1 MADASRLDELELAE
15 IDIFDPAYHR
25 DPHAVYD
32 AARNVH
38 PWLAKYQ
45 FGYLLL
51 DYASMR
57 AFLRDD
63 ERCRTP
69 NRDITIMWNAEGTPF
84 QRFTDHNMVALSGD
98 DHKRIRDLVAPAFT
112 PRAANKHRPFMREVF
127 NEVLDGLGD
136 AESCDIN
143 TVASQYPITVMCVLL
158 GIARSDTA
166 KFVRWLDVMEAAFG
180 QDARVLPRLN
190 ESIEGM
196 LGYVQ
201 TLIDERRKPGD
212 HPDDVLQNLV
222 DLAHEGQSLSDEE
235 LRNLLII
242 LLGAGFDTTKNQLN
256 LIMRIFIE
264 RPDVWQ
270 RVAENSDAAKPVIE
284 ESLRYMNPIGSLH
297 RVTNVD
303 ITYRDVLIP
312 ANSFLSMPIIY
323 NGRDPEMHAEPGVFN
338 PDRKAM
344 SHITF
349 GQGIHICLG
358 QFLARA
364 LLEEAVPIMARRMR
378 NPRTTA
384 EGTFRTPLGIWGYS
398 SLPIAFE
405 RGPKAA

>member
-1 MADASRLDELELAE
+1 MTRLDELSLAE

-25 DPHAVYD
+25 DPHGVYD
-32 AARNVH
+32 QARKVH

-69 NRDITIMWNAEGTPF
+69 NRDITMMWNAAGTPF
-84 QRFTDHNMVALSGD
+84 QRFTDHNLMALSGD
-98 DHKRIRDLVAPAFT
+98 EHKRIRDLVAPAFT
-112 PRAANKHRPFMREVF
+112 PRAANKHRPFMREMF

-136 AESCDIN
+136 AKSCDIN
-143 TVASQYPITVMCVLL
+143 TVASQYPITVMCMLL
-158 GIARSDTA
+158 GIARSDTD

-190 ESIEGM
+190 ESIDGM
-196 LGYVQ
+196 MHYVQ
-201 TLIDERRKPGD
+201 GLIDERRAAGD

-222 DLAHEGQSLSDEE
+222 TLAGEGEKLSDEE

-242 LLGAGFDTTKNQLN
+242 LLGAGFDTTKNQIN
-256 LIMRIFIE
+256 LIMKIFTD
-264 RPDVWQ
+264 RPDIWR
-270 RVAENSDAAKPVIE
+270 RVAEDPEAAKPVIE
-284 ESLRYMNPIGSLH
+284 ESLRFMNPIGSVH

-303 ITYRDVLIP
+303 IEYRDVFIP
-312 ANSFLSMPIIY
+312 ANSFLSIPIAY
-323 NGRDPEMHAEPGVFN
+323 NGRDPQLHTEPDVFDPN
-338 PDRKAM
+338 RGSM

-378 NPRTTA
+378 NPRVSG
-384 EGTFRTPLGIWGYS
+384 EGAFRTPLGIWGYS
-398 SLPIAFE
+398 ALPIAFDPAP
-405 RGPKAA
+405 RAA

>member
-1 MADASRLDELELAE
+1 MPDATQLADLKLAE

-25 DPHAVYD
+25 DPHGAYD
-32 AARNVH
+32 AARKVH

-69 NRDITIMWNAEGTPF
+69 NRDITTLWNAAGTPF
-84 QRFTDHNMVALSGD
+84 QRFNDHNLVALGGEA
-98 DHKRIRDLVAPAFT
+98 HKRIRDLVAPAFT
-112 PRAANKHRPFMREVF
+112 PRAANKHREFMRDVF
-127 NEVLDGLGD
+127 NEVLDELGE
-136 AESCDIN
+136 AETCDIN
-143 TVASQYPITVMCVLL
+143 AVASKYPITVMCALL

-166 KFVRWLDVMEAAFG
+166 KFVHWLDVLESAFG
-180 QDARVLPRLN
+180 QDERLLPRLN
-190 ESIEGM
+190 ESIQGM
-196 LGYVQ
+196 IDYVQ
-201 TLIDERRKPGD
+201 GLIDARRAPGD
-212 HPDDVLQNLV
+212 HPDDVLQNLAE
-222 DLAHEGQSLSDEE
+222 LASAGQKLSDEE

-242 LLGAGFDTTKNQLN
+242 LLGAGFDTTKNQIN
-256 LIMRIFIE
+256 LIMKIFID
-264 RPDVWQ
+264 RPDIWR
-270 RVAENSDAAKPVIE
+270 RVADHPETAKGVIE
-284 ESLRYMNPIGSLH
+284 ESLRFLNPIGAVH

-303 ITYRDVLIP
+303 ITYRDVLVP
-312 ANSFLSMPIIY
+312 ANSFMSVPLTY
-323 NGRDPEMHAEPGVFN
+323 NGRDAEANAQPNEFDPNRNV
-338 PDRKAM
+338 

-364 LLEEAVPIMARRMR
+364 LLEEAIPIMARRMR
-378 NPRTTA
+378 NPRLA
-384 EGTFRTPLGIWGYS
+384 GEPAVRTPLGIWGYS

-405 RGPKAA
+405 RGPRAA